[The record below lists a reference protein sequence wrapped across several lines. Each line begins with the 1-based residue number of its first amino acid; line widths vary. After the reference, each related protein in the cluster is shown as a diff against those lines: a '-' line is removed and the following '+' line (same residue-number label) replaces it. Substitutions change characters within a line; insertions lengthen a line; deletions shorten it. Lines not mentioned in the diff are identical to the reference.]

1 MKMSG
6 GHRKAG
12 QSSQSVEGG
21 KARAAGGWDKALQ
34 RMKAAKGVFRGAQD
48 GGKRAFHDAIII
60 TQSSSKLRVQ
70 GSELSGG

>member
-21 KARAAGGWDKALQ
+21 KARSAGGWDKALQ
-34 RMKAAKGVFRGAQD
+34 RMKSSDAKAMAD
-48 GGKRAFHDAIII
+48 
-60 TQSSSKLRVQ
+60 LRDE
-70 GSELSGG
+70 G